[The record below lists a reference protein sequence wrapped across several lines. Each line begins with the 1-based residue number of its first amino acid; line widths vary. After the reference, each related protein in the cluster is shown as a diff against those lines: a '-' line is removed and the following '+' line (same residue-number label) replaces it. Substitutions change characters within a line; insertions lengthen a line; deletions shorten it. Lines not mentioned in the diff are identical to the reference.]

1 MQINRLFEIVYL
13 LLSRKRI
20 TAKELAEHCEVSV
33 RTILR
38 DLETLSA
45 AGIPVYTVQGK
56 GGGISALD
64 RYVLNKALL
73 SEEEQQHVLFALQS
87 LSSTNQVDVGGIL
100 AKLRALFNKTGSSWI
115 EVDFFALGWPGTGP

>member
-56 GGGISALD
+56 GGGISPLD

-73 SEEEQQHVLFALQS
+73 SEEEQQARFICPAKPVFYE
-87 LSSTNQVDVGGIL
+87 SSGCRRDPGE
-100 AKLRALFNKTGSSWI
+100 APSS
-115 EVDFFALGWPGTGP
+115 F